1 MKKTI
6 LITGVSKGIGHALAI
21 QFLKAGHQVI
31 GTSRSGSIPNIS
43 NKTFKSLS
51 LDLSQSKSK
60 HTVTK
65 YLAKNQLKIDLLIN
79 NAGIGPDLNFAE
91 PEENSFQQTF
101 EVNTTGTVF
110 FTESCIPFLKAGGKI
125 INISSKMGAIGPCL
139 KTNATAYRMSKAALN
154 MYSKTLANRL
164 LNKVTVATV
173 HPGWVRTTIS
183 NTNGNA
189 PYSPK
194 ESAAEIIDFIQSDFK
209 TGIFWNV
216 ETRAEMPW

>member
-6 LITGVSKGIGHALAI
+6 LITGVSKGIGHALAT
-21 QFLKAGHQVI
+21 QFLKEGHQVI
-31 GTSRSGSIPNIS
+31 GTSRSGLIPNIS
-43 NKTFKSLS
+43 NKSFKNLS
-51 LDLSQSKSK
+51 LDLSKSDSSK
-60 HTVTK
+60 TIAE
-65 YLAKNQLKIDLLIN
+65 YLDKNQLKIDLLIN

-110 FTESCIPFLKAGGKI
+110 FTETCIPFLKIGSKI
-125 INISSKMGAIGPCL
+125 INISSKMGAIGTCL

-154 MYSKTLANRL
+154 MYSKILANRL

-173 HPGWVRTTIS
+173 HPGWVRTSIS
-183 NTNGNA
+183 NTNGDA
-189 PYSPK
+189 PFSPE

-209 TGIFWNV
+209 TGIFWSI